1 MGSGI
6 VVLDLDGLT
15 CHDPKDVR
23 MVLAAA
29 LIKHDS
35 IVRNFKRAASQAF
48 LHVDEY
54 IGKIAAIDHDGF
66 SFVRTL
72 AAGILA
78 HIDLGGL
85 WSRSIKLHRTANLG
99 GGCRINRGGGARGR
113 CLLLGRG
120 VGGLLGILLLIARD
134 QQADRKQQTDCHHC

>member
-1 MGSGI
+1 MDVVGSGI

-15 CHDPKDVR
+15 CHDPEDMR

-35 IVRNFKRAASQAF
+35 VVRHVKRAAAQSV

-54 IGKIAAIDHDGF
+54 IGKIAAIDHDSL

-85 WSRSIKLHRTANLG
+85 WSRSIKLHRSANLG
-99 GGCRINRGGGARGR
+99 GR
-113 CLLLGRG
+113 CGFN
-120 VGGLLGILLLIARD
+120 
-134 QQADRKQQTDCHHC
+134 

>member
-1 MGSGI
+1 MDVVGRGI
-6 VVLDLDGLT
+6 VVLDLDRLT

-23 MVLAAA
+23 MVLAPA

-35 IVRNFKRAASQAF
+35 VVRNVKRAASQAF

-85 WSRSIKLHRTANLG
+85 WCRSIKLHPTAHPG
-99 GGCRINRGGGARGR
+99 G
-113 CLLLGRG
+113 
-120 VGGLLGILLLIARD
+120 
-134 QQADRKQQTDCHHC
+134 

>member
-1 MGSGI
+1 MDFVGRGI

-35 IVRNFKRAASQAF
+35 SVRNLKRAASQAV
-48 LHVDEY
+48 LPVDEY
-54 IGKIAAIDHDGF
+54 IGKTAAIDHDGF

-78 HIDLGGL
+78 HIDLGAL
-85 WSRSIKLHRTANLG
+85 WSRSIKLHRAANLG
-99 GGCRINRGGGARGR
+99 GRCWINRGGGARGR
-113 CLLLGRG
+113 LLLRRG
-120 VGGLLGILLLIARD
+120 VGGLLGVLLLIARG
-134 QQADRKQQTDCHHC
+134 Q

>member
-1 MGSGI
+1 MDDVGSGI

-23 MVLAAA
+23 MILAAA

-35 IVRNFKRAASQAF
+35 IARNVKRSASQAI
-48 LHVDEY
+48 LHVNEY

-66 SFVRTL
+66 SFVQTL

-85 WSRSIKLHRTANLG
+85 WSRSIKLHGTANLG
-99 GGCRINRGGGARGR
+99 SRCWSNRGGGARGR
-113 CLLLGRG
+113 RLLLGGG
-120 VGGLLGILLLIARD
+120 VGGLLGVLLLIARD
-134 QQADRKQQTDCHHC
+134 QQ

>member
-1 MGSGI
+1 
-6 VVLDLDGLT
+6 
-15 CHDPKDVR
+15 

-35 IVRNFKRAASQAF
+35 VARNVKRAASQAV

-54 IGKIAAIDHDGF
+54 ISKIAAIDHDSF

-99 GGCRINRGGGARGR
+99 GRCWIDRGGGARGR
-113 CLLLGRG
+113 CLLPGRG
-120 VGGLLGILLLIARD
+120 VARLLGVLLLIARG